1 MSAILVATFDPN
13 EYKDQLIAKVK
24 ADTGRDLTLDGPLE
38 FGVWPKLRITAGP
51 LKLGNASG
59 FGDTPMLA
67 ANKVQLAIASWPL
80 LSNRIEMDTVVL
92 HGVSVNLARNA
103 QGVGNW
109 EDLAGSTAPAKAPP
123 RPIAAPRWWP

>member
-1 MSAILVATFDPN
+1 MKVLKFLLLGAITLAALAVAGVGIFVATFDPN

-59 FGDTPMLA
+59 FGGANVCLILA
-67 ANKVQLAIASWPL
+67 HA
-80 LSNRIEMDTVVL
+80 
-92 HGVSVNLARNA
+92 
-103 QGVGNW
+103 
-109 EDLAGSTAPAKAPP
+109 
-123 RPIAAPRWWP
+123 